1 MNHRRMYF
9 LSTPILA
16 IVLLSAG
23 ACHESRDRGYYDRGY
38 DRGPVVVERPG
49 PVVVERPGPVVVER
63 PGSDWELLGRASVD
77 SRSRPDHD
85 VIPIG
90 HSAGRYKRLDFRV
103 DGGDIELY
111 NMKIVYDNKQV
122 ENVSFR
128 HMFDS
133 RGRTHSIDLSG
144 DARHLNRVEFS
155 YRAVSGRPVVSLYGR

>member
-1 MNHRRMYF
+1 MNHRSMF
-9 LSTPILA
+9 VLSTPIA
-16 IVLLSAG
+16 AVLLLSVSA
-23 ACHESRDRGYYDRGY
+23 CRETHDRGYYDRGY
-38 DRGPVVVERPG
+38 DRGPVVVERP
-49 PVVVERPGPVVVER
+49 PVVVERRPVVVER

-111 NMKIVYDNKQV
+111 NMKIVYDNNQV
-122 ENVSFR
+122 ENVSSR

-133 RGRTHSIDLSG
+133 RGRSHSIDLSG
-144 DARHLNRVEFS
+144 DARHLKRVEFS
-155 YRAVSGRPVVSLYGR
+155 YRAASGRPVVSLFGR